1 MSASKS
7 QLTKGVAVMLS
18 IAAGLA
24 GVIVFSF
31 LLVFGAPKER
41 EAAATLGERPYWH
54 FLAAAACVFA
64 VTGGGMFFTLLS
76 YLKSKA
82 KREAKKDETA
92 EITSPADRPD
102 ESSEKSAS

>member
-18 IAAGLA
+18 IAAGLV

-31 LLVFGAPKER
+31 LLVFGAPKGR
-41 EAAATLGERPYWH
+41 EAAALGERPAWH
-54 FLAAAACVFA
+54 FLAAAASVFA
-64 VTGGGMFFTLLS
+64 VTGSGMLFALLY

-82 KREAKKDETA
+82 KQEAKKDETA
-92 EITSPADRPD
+92 EIASPVQPTG
-102 ESSEKSAS
+102 ESPEKHAP